1 MPPMIKDRFAELQN
15 VAGNNPPPPY
25 QNQGHVNET
34 ALANEIDPFFEKINE
49 IKTNSDQ
56 MIAKTNDLNI
66 MHNALIN
73 PSVDDNENDMRRR
86 ADETNAEIQTL
97 ATRTN
102 NKLKQMKMQLDKNQ
116 KEIEEA
122 ERNGKAGEAADGTTR
137 AMARAHKSHYNAV
150 TRKFKESMEDYQRE
164 QINYKEK
171 LKNRLKKQLQVVDE
185 NWVRLKRKSFIKI
198 VDTFQ
203 VKNKKMFFF
212 LDPLFYRQFDD
223 DKLDEMIETGNM
235 EVFDQGFLQIGSGF
249 LFKRILKVIFCA

>member
-203 VKNKKMFFF
+203 VKNKKMFFSSTPSF
-212 LDPLFYRQFDD
+212 IDNST
-223 DKLDEMIETGNM
+223 MTN
-235 EVFDQGFLQIGSGF
+235 
-249 LFKRILKVIFCA
+249 